1 MAAGPA
7 LARACVPSRP
17 TLGSALRFLNRRVT
31 RNAMYSLL
39 VLVDSVVQIFIW
51 MLIVSAILS
60 WLTAFGV
67 VNRYNRVVSV
77 VGDTLYRLTDP
88 VLRPIRSILPNL
100 GGVDVSPI
108 VAILLLTFL
117 RNLMFEF
124 FSGRL

>member
-1 MAAGPA
+1 
-7 LARACVPSRP
+7 
-17 TLGSALRFLNRRVT
+17 
-31 RNAMYSLL
+31 MYSVLI
-39 VLVDSVVQIFIW
+39 LVDSVIQIFIW

-67 VNRYNRVVSV
+67 VNRYNRAVSV
-77 VGDTLYRLTDP
+77 IGDTLYRLTDP
-88 VLRPIRSILPNL
+88 VLRPIRNILPNL

-117 RNLMFEF
+117 RNLMFEL

>member
-1 MAAGPA
+1 MSPIIPI
-7 LARACVPSRP
+7 LE
-17 TLGSALRFLNRRVT
+17 LISAVIE
-31 RNAMYSLL
+31 
-39 VLVDSVVQIFIW
+39 IFIW

-77 VGDTLYRLTDP
+77 IGDTLYRLTDP
-88 VLRPIRSILPNL
+88 VLRPIRAILPNL

-117 RNLMFEF
+117 RKLVFEF
-124 FSGRL
+124 VSGRV